1 MSNEN
6 SESKSLPYA
15 VVLSD
20 EERRRLRQLVGTPSE
35 QLRTV
40 RRASILLRLDGGQTA
55 PDIAKTLNIV
65 RATVYN
71 CAARFKEGGLERALY
86 DRARPGSPARI
97 GKEARDWIAGLAQ
110 CSPRSVGLEAPQWSV
125 TLLRTYIESHAAQ
138 CGFPELEHISRSRLW
153 ELMPPKNLVHAP
165 EGAFRPS
172 PNTVEI
178 NWTGISLKAFC
189 DEDGVFRVVMPEDF
203 PEKTPPEDTFVM
215 PLIGAVSLKTGRLFF
230 TAGSPERA
238 EDFIGFLRYIDSVT
252 PKNCMIELFSD
263 NPDTA
268 LAPEVKL
275 FLFKELGRYALVY
288 RNRYGTLLSVMRHF
302 VGSTCRTLLSP
313 LRARS
318 PEELRQM
325 VLSTLNT
332 YAVSH

>member
-1 MSNEN
+1 M
-6 SESKSLPYA
+6 
-15 VVLSD
+15 
-20 EERRRLRQLVGTPSE
+20 VGTPSE

-55 PDIAKTLNIV
+55 PDIAKTLGIV

-125 TLLRTYIESHAAQ
+125 SLLRTYIESHAAQ

-153 ELMPPKNLVHAP
+153 ELMPKNLVRAS
-165 EGAFRPS
+165 EGAHRAS
-172 PNTVEI
+172 LETVEI
-178 NWTGISLKAFC
+178 NWASTSLKAFC
-189 DEDGVFRVVMPEDF
+189 DEDGFFRVFMPEDF
-203 PEKTPPEDTFVM
+203 PEKTPPENTFVM

-230 TAGSPERA
+230 TAGSPDRA

-288 RNRYGTLLSVMRHF
+288 RNRYGMLLSVTRHF
-302 VGSTCRTLLSP
+302 ICSTCSTLLSP

-332 YAVSH
+332 YAVLH